1 MKKQIETFFEETKSN
16 KNIFTFDE
24 GSTKQALV
32 LRLLSILGWDIFD
45 VDEVC
50 PDYSVNS
57 NKVSY
62 ALRIKNSYRVF
73 IEVKRVQTK
82 LDKHQKSL
90 IDFTSQEGVNFAI
103 LTNGLIWWFYLIS
116 VEGDWQKKWFHP
128 HEA

>member
-16 KNIFTFDE
+16 KNIFSFDE

-73 IEVKRVQTK
+73 IEVK
-82 LDKHQKSL
+82 
-90 IDFTSQEGVNFAI
+90 NFWI
-103 LTNGLIWWFYLIS
+103 LSTG
-116 VEGDWQKKWFHP
+116 
-128 HEA
+128 